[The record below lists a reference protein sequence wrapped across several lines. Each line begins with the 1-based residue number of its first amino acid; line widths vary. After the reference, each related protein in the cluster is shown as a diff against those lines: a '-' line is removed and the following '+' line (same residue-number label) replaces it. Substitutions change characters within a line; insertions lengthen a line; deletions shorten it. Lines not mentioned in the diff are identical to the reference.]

1 MKILA
6 TAAIAASAF
15 AAFAAPNPEAKM
27 HRLSAT
33 IEKERPKLDSETMRL
48 IAAYRKNP
56 SEGNRAA
63 LKKRVEAN
71 YDKVLA
77 RKKAKLEDLKKTAKE
92 ASKVREMQEIV
103 DEMTANRNLSVER
116 TMSRFSDPRLRPGAR
131 TPKDGYLPVLGAA
144 QNVCISYAPVK
155 RRIPRVFEIR
165 RQKRPRRRL
174 RFKVSRGKRLARG
187 RRSLL
192 QMAFA
197 KGRRGGLPPAD
208 RRGMGAR
215 RGPYVEG
222 RGFQLRNRRQN
233 FARRRLRKNPV
244 RVRGDRHVGKLL
256 GVDFYGRRWPE
267 RRKVRG
273 SQGRRVRLRQNGVP
287 HRAQGRNAKSR
298 KGIRK
303 RRIPRGEG
311 KIISSRGG
319 ENPQRE
325 AEARV
330 LRRAAKPRGAAN
342 RL

>member
-1 MKILA
+1 M
-6 TAAIAASAF
+6 AASAF

-33 IEKERPKLDSETMRL
+33 IEKELPKLDNETMRL
-48 IAAYRKNP
+48 VAAYRKNP
-56 SEGNRAA
+56 SEENRAA

-77 RKKAKLEDLKKTAKE
+77 RKKAKLEDLKKNARE

-103 DEMTANRNLSVER
+103 DEMTVNRNLSVER
-116 TMSRFSDPRLRPGAR
+116 QPLLRPAPPPGRPRAEIRLSSGAR
-131 TPKDGYLPVLGAA
+131 RRAKRLHILRARHE
-144 QNVCISYAPVK
+144 

-165 RQKRPRRRL
+165 RQKRSRRRL
-174 RFKVSRGKRLARG
+174 RRKAPGGKRLARG

-197 KGRRGGLPPAD
+197 KGRRGGIPPAD
-208 RRGMGAR
+208 RHGMGAR
-215 RGPYVEG
+215 RGPYAER

-233 FARRRLRKNPV
+233 FARRRLRQNPV

-256 GVDFYGRRWPE
+256 GVDFYGRRGPG
-267 RRKVRG
+267 RGKACG
-273 SQGRRVRLRQNGVP
+273 SQGRRVRLCQNGVP

-311 KIISSRGG
+311 KIISSIGRA
-319 ENPQRE
+319 NAQRE